1 MNKNER
7 VLMKGSLC
15 LGEETPALRGRNE
28 INERVEKEKKLV
40 EFRLVAEVVSIVW
53 LDKFGNIQILV
64 TS

>member
-1 MNKNER
+1 MFGRRNR
-7 VLMKGSLC
+7 A
-15 LGEETPALRGRNE
+15 ALRGRNE

-53 LDKFGNIQILV
+53 LDKFGNSSQILL

>member
-28 INERVEKEKKLV
+28 INKRGGKGGK
-40 EFRLVAEVVSIVW
+40 AGGI
-53 LDKFGNIQILV
+53 
-64 TS
+64 